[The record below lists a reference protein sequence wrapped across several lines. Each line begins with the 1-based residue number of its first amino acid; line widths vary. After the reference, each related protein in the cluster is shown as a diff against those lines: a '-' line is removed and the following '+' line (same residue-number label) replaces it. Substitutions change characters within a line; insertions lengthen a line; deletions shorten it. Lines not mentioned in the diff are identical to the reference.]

1 MIYLLAI
8 VVIIFILFLAAVIY
22 AFTWNLSNVEMEF
35 NDEEF

>member
-22 AFTWNLSNVEMEF
+22 AFTWNLSNIEMEF
-35 NDEEF
+35 TDEDF

>member
-22 AFTWNLSNVEMEF
+22 AFTWSLGNIEMEF
-35 NDEEF
+35 TDEDF